1 MGRRVLAVGL
11 VLLGGCATPGAATL
25 PSLMA
30 TRAAS
35 DRVKAAPEETQDGDG
50 DGYADPFDVCP
61 VVAGLAP
68 DGCPERDSD
77 GDGFLDS
84 QDKCSEEP
92 GVAPF
97 GCPEDNRDGDEF
109 LDVVDRCPDD
119 PGVEPDG
126 CPIPD
131 SDGDQI
137 LDPDDGC
144 DAAKETRNGYLD
156 EDGCPDELP
165 ADLAAVTGTLRG
177 VAFDRDRH
185 TLLPRS
191 SRTLD
196 RLVAVLGKYP
206 GVRVEVSGHI
216 PSTGEPSYG
225 RDPSRT
231 RADRVRDYLLEH
243 GIAAER
249 VLARG
254 AGADEWLVS
263 NRTAAGRARNERIE
277 VTILVP
283 W

>member
-1 MGRRVLAVGL
+1 MSFGAVDFRGYVGRFGRRVILGVWL
-11 VLLGGCATPGAATL
+11 VLGGCATASGEAL
-25 PSLMA
+25 PALLA
-30 TRAAS
+30 TRAGPVL
-35 DRVKAAPEETQDGDG
+35 DTDGDRFL
-50 DGYADPFDVCP
+50 DEDDACP
-61 VVAGLAP
+61 QVRGIAP
-68 DGCPERDSD
+68 DGCPET
-77 GDGFLDS
+77 
-84 QDKCSEEP
+84 
-92 GVAPF
+92 
-97 GCPEDNRDGDEF
+97 NRDGDDL

-131 SDGDQI
+131 SDGDRI

-156 EDGCPDELP
+156 EDGCPDEIP
-165 ADLAAVTGTLRG
+165 ADLAAITGTLTG

-216 PSTGEPSYG
+216 PSTGEPVYG

-243 GIAAER
+243 GIAAKR